1 MPDVKEKQH
10 KILPP
15 IALGN
20 GVVMKDPVILA
31 PMAGVTDLP
40 FRELSREMGA
50 GYLISEMIAS
60 WAMIREN
67 EATLNMARPALGE
80 GINAV
85 QLAGCDPEALA
96 QAAKMA
102 EAGGADV
109 IDINFGCPVKKVAVG
124 QMAGS
129 ALMKDEKKACQLLE
143 AVVGAVSVPVTL
155 KMRMGWDHEHL
166 NAPELAKLAQEIGI
180 KLVTIHGRTR
190 QMLYRGKADWQFVSR
205 VKEKIDIPV
214 LVNGDI
220 KTLQDAR
227 EALKLSGADGI
238 MVGRACYGKPWYPA
252 ELAARIRGEDFSS
265 PTLTEERDILL
276 KHYEKSLECFG
287 ERAGVR
293 LCRKHASWYSAGLRG
308 SAGFRSQV
316 NRLENA
322 DEVMN
327 LISEFY
333 SELIEEGFERPENA
347 MFAETVQEEA

>member
-1 MPDVKEKQH
+1 M
-10 KILPP
+10 I
-15 IALGN
+15 
-20 GVVMKDPVILA
+20 KDPVILA

-40 FRELSREMGA
+40 FRELSRELGA

-67 EATLNMARPALGE
+67 EATLNMARPASGD

-85 QLAGCDPEALA
+85 QLAGCEPDALA

-129 ALMKDEKKACQLLE
+129 ALMKDEKRAAQLLE

-155 KMRMGWDHEHL
+155 KMRMGWDHTHL
-166 NAPELAKLAQEIGI
+166 NAPELAKIAQEIGI
-180 KLVTIHGRTR
+180 KMVTIHGRTR
-190 QMLYRGKADWQFVSR
+190 QMLYRGKADWEFIAR

-220 KTLQDAR
+220 KTLDDAR
-227 EALKLSGADGI
+227 EALKKSGADGI
-238 MVGRACYGKPWYPA
+238 MVGRGCYGKPWQPALLAA
-252 ELAARIRGEDFSS
+252 ELRGEAGYR
-265 PTLTEERDILL
+265 PNLEEELAIIL
-276 KHYEKSLECFG
+276 KHYQKSLACFG
-287 ERAGVR
+287 ERAGIR
-293 LCRKHASWYSAGLRG
+293 LCRKHFSWYSAGLPG
-308 SAGFRSQV
+308 SAGFRAQI
-316 NRLENA
+316 NRLE
-322 DEVMN
+322 DEAEVFT

-333 SELIEEGFERPENA
+333 GALIEKGWSRS
-347 MFAETVQEEA
+347 ETEEINDVMEDEI